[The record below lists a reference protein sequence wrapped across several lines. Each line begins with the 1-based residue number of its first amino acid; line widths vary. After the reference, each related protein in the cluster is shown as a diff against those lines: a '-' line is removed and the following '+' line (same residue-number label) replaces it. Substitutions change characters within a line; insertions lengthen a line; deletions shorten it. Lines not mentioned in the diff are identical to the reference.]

1 MTVMDKKESNIQGWA
16 MALSSIAIASIFAIS
31 MIKWPDYPKDGT
43 WIGNLYYVSTAS
55 VLYIM
60 SVLLFI
66 CANSFWWKVG
76 SAFSMAVF
84 GVNLYVELY
93 LDPTNWTSWDLWLVI
108 IVSFNTLLVVF
119 ITEKLKSKWRKPK

>member
-1 MTVMDKKESNIQGWA
+1 MAKNKSNIQELA
-16 MALSSIAIASIFAIS
+16 MALSSFSIASIFAIS
-31 MIKWPDYPKDGT
+31 MIKWPDFPKDGT

-76 SAFSMAVF
+76 SAFSMAIF

-93 LDPTNWTSWDLWLVI
+93 LDPTNWTNWDLWLVV

>member
-1 MTVMDKKESNIQGWA
+1 MTVMAKNKSNIQELA
-16 MALSSIAIASIFAIS
+16 MALSSFSIASIVAIS
-31 MIKWPDYPKDGT
+31 MIKWPDFPKDGT

-76 SAFSMAVF
+76 SAFSMAIF

-93 LDPTNWTSWDLWLVI
+93 LDPTNWTNWDLWLVM

>member
-1 MTVMDKKESNIQGWA
+1 MTVMAKNKSNIQELA
-16 MALSSIAIASIFAIS
+16 MALSSFSIASIFAIS
-31 MIKWPDYPKDGT
+31 MIKWPDFPKDGT

-76 SAFSMAVF
+76 SAFSMAIF

-93 LDPTNWTSWDLWLVI
+93 LDPTNWTNWDLWLVV

>member
-1 MTVMDKKESNIQGWA
+1 MTVMAKNKSNIQELA
-16 MALSSIAIASIFAIS
+16 MALSSFSIASIFAIS
-31 MIKWPDYPKDGT
+31 MIKWPDFPKDGT

-76 SAFSMAVF
+76 SAFSMAIF

-93 LDPTNWTSWDLWLVI
+93 LDPTNWTNWDLWLVM

>member
-1 MTVMDKKESNIQGWA
+1 MTVMAKNKSNIQELA
-16 MALSSIAIASIFAIS
+16 MALSSFSIASIFAIS
-31 MIKWPDYPKDGT
+31 MIKWPDFPKDGT

-55 VLYIM
+55 VLYII

-66 CANSFWWKVG
+66 CANVIWWQVG
-76 SAFSMAVF
+76 SAFSMAIF

-93 LDPTNWTSWDLWLVI
+93 LDPTNWTNWDLWLVV

>member
-1 MTVMDKKESNIQGWA
+1 MDKKESNIQGWA
-16 MALSSIAIASIFAIS
+16 MALSSITIASVFAIS

-66 CANSFWWKVG
+66 CANSFLWKVG